1 MPIASD
7 QTMLDILERVRNRFY
22 GKYRGT
28 VTDIDAST
36 LRIKATVPSVL
47 GTQPTGWAM
56 PCVPYAGDNVGIA
69 FLPEQGSGVWI
80 EFEGGDV
87 SFPIWTG
94 CYWNSGDIPSAA
106 ASTLKTII
114 TAAGS
119 LAFDTN
125 ASSVTLEDAATP
137 AHTAVIDSSGVTL
150 TGSAA
155 STVAVGAASVSINN
169 GALEVM

>member
-1 MPIASD
+1 MTDALLQD
-7 QTMLDILERVRNRFY
+7 LLDYVRNRYF
-22 GKYRGT
+22 GKYRGV
-28 VTDIDAST
+28 VTDVDAQT
-36 LRIKATVPSVL
+36 MRVKASVPSVL
-47 GTQPTGWAM
+47 GGVTSGWAA
-56 PCVPYAGDNVGIA
+56 PCVPYAGPQVG
-69 FLPEQGSGVWI
+69 FLMLPDVGSGVWI

-119 LAFDTN
+119 LAFDN
-125 ASSVTLEDAATP
+125 DASSVTLQDASLP
-137 AHTAVIDSSGVTL
+137 APHTAVIDSSGVTI
-150 TGSAA
+150 TGSPAT
-155 STVAVGAASVSINN
+155 TVAVGAASVSVNN